1 MNVREW
7 ALPVYTILMQIAV
20 GTFLMLWIIHVKG
33 RSELDEQEMNTIMTN
48 PITIV
53 FFTIIVAM
61 IGAHFHLSKPYLSL
75 MSISNFRSSWLSREI
90 IFTILFF
97 LTMGFLW
104 ALQIK
109 KSNRMRLKSC
119 LGWIALIFGWG
130 MIYCMAQIYLL
141 PTQISWNSSMTIAY
155 FMTTTLLL
163 GATAMAAILI
173 MDLRVA
179 EVRGTEAPSSRI
191 PLLRDS
197 LTWLTIFALIMVIT
211 VISITAFQIL
221 FLQNADPPATISLDL
236 LLGLYRPLF
245 ILRLTMI
252 FIGIVWL
259 IYSIVQ
265 MTQKGKGVRELLTP
279 IYASCFLVMVGEIL
293 GRFLFYATHVRL
305 GI

>member
-7 ALPVYTILMQIAV
+7 ALPAYTILMQIAV
-20 GTFLMLWIIHVKG
+20 GTFLMLWIIRVKG
-33 RSELDEQEMNTIMTN
+33 RSELDEQEMHPIMIN
-48 PITIV
+48 PMTIV

-75 MSISNFRSSWLSREI
+75 MSILNFRSSWLSREI

-97 LTMGFLW
+97 LMMGFLW
-104 ALQIK
+104 FLQIK
-109 KSNRMRLKSC
+109 KSNRNKLKSII
-119 LGWIALIFGWG
+119 GWLAILFGWG
-130 MIYCMAQIYLL
+130 TIYCMAQIYLL

-155 FMTTTLLL
+155 FLTTTLLL

-173 MDLRVA
+173 MDLRFA
-179 EVRGTEAPSSRI
+179 EVRGTEAPISRI
-191 PLLRDS
+191 PLLRGS
-197 LTWLTIFALIMVIT
+197 LTWLTIFALIMVIA
-211 VISITAFQIL
+211 VIIITAFQIL
-221 FLQNADPPATISLDL
+221 FLQNADAPATISLDL

-245 ILRLTMI
+245 ILRLFMM
-252 FIGIVWL
+252 FIGVVWL
-259 IYSIVQ
+259 IYSMVQ

-279 IYASCFLVMVGEIL
+279 IYASCLLVMVGEIL